1 MEEWEAATSNK
12 DAVGLYLYCIA
23 EGNEKTNFG
32 NIGVDKTE
40 VYTIPCEDLLAVVH
54 NCQARPYESKDN
66 ELVKKWIIAHQ
77 EVVDTAWDR
86 FGNILPFGFDTIIR
100 PEDGRASEEN
110 MKLWIKKDLD
120 NLKEKL
126 NKVRGKAEY
135 GIQISWDPKTI
146 AEEIIQTVPHIKN
159 LDEEIRAKSAGAAFM
174 YEEKL
179 KKLIREEM
187 EKRADECFKD
197 FYARIR
203 AGVDDIKVDRIKKAG
218 DGKQMLAN
226 LSCLLVKDKEQ
237 QLGGVLDGIDAIE
250 GIFVRFTGP
259 WPPYSFASAG

>member
-12 DAVGLYLYCIA
+12 DVEALYLYCIA
-23 EGNEKTNFG
+23 EGNEGTNFG

-40 VYTIPCEDLLAVVH
+40 VYTIPCEDLLVVVH
-54 NCQARPYESKDN
+54 SCQTKPYESKDN
-66 ELVKKWIIAHQ
+66 ELVKRWIIAHQ
-77 EVVDTAWDR
+77 EVVDSVWDR

-100 PEDGRASEEN
+100 PENGRASEEN

-120 NLKEKL
+120 NLREKL
-126 NKVRGKAEY
+126 DRVRGKAEY
-135 GIQISWDPKTI
+135 GVQISWDPKMK
-146 AEEIIQTVPHIKN
+146 AREIIKNVPHIKD

-187 EKRADECFKD
+187 EKKADECFKD
-197 FYARIR
+197 FYAKISQ
-203 AGVDDIKVDRIKKAG
+203 GVDEIKIDKTKKAG
-218 DGKQMLAN
+218 DGRQMLAN

-237 QLGGVLDGIDAIE
+237 QLGGVLDEVDAIE